1 MMSSCAVAVVDVG
14 TSGVHVGLVD
24 SRGVLLYFNYQK
36 LEYAVDNV
44 PGALLIDTTE
54 LLGLVV
60 HMMRKVVTVA
70 QGSGM
75 HICAISV
82 TSQRHGVVFAD
93 QEGHVIVG
101 FPNID
106 MRAHEE
112 AGYFLEAFG
121 EEIYMIT
128 SRLPEPIFPAVRL
141 VWLRKRM
148 PNVYAKITKFSMLN
162 SWIAS
167 EMTGRDLAEWT
178 NAAETLLFD
187 VRNLSWS
194 PEVIEIFGLEQIEL
208 PKISAPGTVVGTL
221 KSGISSK
228 MDLPSS
234 TPVVL
239 AAADT
244 QCALI
249 GAGGTGLGAV
259 TVVSGSTTPIQMVV
273 NSLVFDE
280 EHRVWLTPFIST
292 NERVLE
298 SNCRASGL
306 VYRDLVDDLK
316 RIINLFSPGIRVD
329 YEDVDRMLWKFRS
342 STQGNF
348 AFLGPVIPGK
358 PPYISG
364 VSYILRY
371 SSSSH
376 VLSSLLPSFIENLAF
391 AIFANIEQLEETS
404 GLRASSVF
412 ITGGM
417 NRSSL
422 LRYILY
428 LLLKDRNI
436 SFLPEYNST
445 IVGAAMLA
453 FSSLK
458 IPVDTETK
466 TDKLSLQKF
475 EAKRTELLEKDRFY
489 YVQKYKKWRCWLHQ
503 TLDDRRST

>member
-24 SRGVLLYFNYQK
+24 SRGVLSYFDYQK
-36 LEYAVDNV
+36 LEYAVDDL

-54 LLGLVV
+54 LLRLVV
-60 HMMRKVVTVA
+60 SMMRKVVTA
-70 QGSGM
+70 ALRNGM
-75 HICAISV
+75 RICAISV
-82 TSQRHGVVFAD
+82 TSQRHGVVFED
-93 QEGHVIVG
+93 REGHVIIG

-106 MRAHEE
+106 RRAREE
-112 AGYFLEAFG
+112 ARYFWEVFG
-121 EEIYMIT
+121 EEIYSIT
-128 SRLPEPIFPAVRL
+128 SRVPEPIFPAVRL
-141 VWLRKRM
+141 VWLRKHM
-148 PNVYAKITKFSMLN
+148 PNVYAKIMKFSMLN
-162 SWIAS
+162 SWITS

-187 VRNLSWS
+187 VKNLSWS
-194 PEVIEIFGLEQIEL
+194 YDVIKIFELGHIDLPEV
-208 PKISAPGTVVGTL
+208 SAPGTVAGTL
-221 KSGISSK
+221 KANISSQIGISGSI
-228 MDLPSS
+228 
-234 TPVVL
+234 PVIL

-249 GAGGTGLGAV
+249 GTGGTDLGAV

-273 NSLVFDE
+273 NSFVFDE
-280 EHRVWLTPFIST
+280 EHRAWLTPFVSP

-316 RIINLFSPGIRVD
+316 RVINLFSPRIRVD
-329 YEDVDRMLWKFRS
+329 YEDVDRMLWEFRS
-342 STQGNF
+342 NTQGNF
-348 AFLGPVIPGK
+348 ALLGPVISGMSSYTSGF
-358 PPYISG
+358 PYA
-364 VSYILRY
+364 LRY
-371 SSSSH
+371 CSSSH

-391 AIFANIEQLEETS
+391 AIFANIEQLEEIS
-404 GLRASSVF
+404 GLRASGVF

-417 NRSSL
+417 IRNSL

-436 SFLPEYNST
+436 SFLSEYNST

-458 IPVDTETK
+458 IPVDTEIK
-466 TDKLSLQKF
+466 TDRLPPQKF
-475 EAKRTELLEKDRFY
+475 EAKRAEPLEKDRLY

-503 TLDDRRST
+503 TLDDRRKT